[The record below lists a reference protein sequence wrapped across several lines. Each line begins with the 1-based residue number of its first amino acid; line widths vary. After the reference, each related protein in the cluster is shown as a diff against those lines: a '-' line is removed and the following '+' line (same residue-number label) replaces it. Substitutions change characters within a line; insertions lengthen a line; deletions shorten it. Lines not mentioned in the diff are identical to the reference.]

1 MRSYHSFADTP
12 EEAGESDYNGSNLG
26 LEWQWNH
33 NPDNRLWSLT
43 EREGYLRL
51 RTVDVCATV
60 ANARNTIRSEP
71 SDRNAAHI

>member
-1 MRSYHSFADTP
+1 MRPYHNFADTP
-12 EEAGESDYNGSNLG
+12 EEAGENDYNGSNLA

-51 RTVDVCATV
+51 RTVNVCDTV
-60 ANARNTIRSEP
+60 ADARNTIRSEP
-71 SDRNAAHI
+71 SDRNAADI